1 MIAPDVPDR
10 GLTEGRMESRV
21 DSVMQQLA
29 RELSEAIAAAVAA
42 DPRIE
47 ACREKARA
55 EGYELKLSLDASVG
69 FVTTA
74 EGAALVKPVAARRS
88 LARPAAEMTATDRR
102 FLKSLRIAADETAE
116 KEVE

>member
-1 MIAPDVPDR
+1 
-10 GLTEGRMESRV
+10 MESRV

-29 RELSEAIAAAVAA
+29 KELSEAIAAAMAS

-69 FVTTA
+69 FVATA
-74 EGAALVKPVAARRS
+74 EGATATKPAVPRRAPS
-88 LARPAAEMTATDRR
+88 RPAAEMTATDRR
-102 FLKSLRIAADETAE
+102 FLKSLRIAADEPAP
-116 KEVE
+116 KAVE

>member
-1 MIAPDVPDR
+1 
-10 GLTEGRMESRV
+10 MESRV

-29 RELSEAIAAAVAA
+29 HELSEAIAAAIAA

-47 ACREKARA
+47 TCREKARA

-69 FVTTA
+69 FVATSGGATA
-74 EGAALVKPVAARRS
+74 RMSAAPRRS
-88 LARPAAEMTATDRR
+88 LTRPAADLTATDRR
-102 FLKSLRIAADETAE
+102 FLKSLRIAADEAAP

>member
-1 MIAPDVPDR
+1 
-10 GLTEGRMESRV
+10 MESRV

-69 FVTTA
+69 FVSTA
-74 EGAALVKPVAARRS
+74 DPATALAPVTQRRS
-88 LARPAAEMTATDRR
+88 LPRAAAEMTAIDRR
-102 FLKSLRIAADETAE
+102 FLKSLRIAADEPAP

>member
-1 MIAPDVPDR
+1 
-10 GLTEGRMESRV
+10 MESRV

-29 RELSEAIAAAVAA
+29 REMSDAIAAAVAS

-55 EGYELKLSLDASVG
+55 QGYELNVSLDASMA
-69 FVTTA
+69 FAPSATNVTTSRRA
-74 EGAALVKPVAARRS
+74 PAKPAGDMS
-88 LARPAAEMTATDRR
+88 ATDRR
-102 FLKSLRIAADETAE
+102 FLKSLRIAADEPAE